1 MKPAPTPAFE
11 LSYSRDNGS
20 VPPPY
25 RRETEIEVDR
35 TGAGTYLRRCGY
47 ERDAKVW
54 RAGFHLDERQR
65 AAFLSALTALPL
77 AGVDW
82 SPAEQPTVGG
92 PTTLIEIQA
101 NGLALRTPARL
112 RPDQH
117 ELVDAMRALIQDLVP
132 GELREQA
139 RSWEAQQGIE

>member
-1 MKPAPTPAFE
+1 MKQVFTPAFE

-25 RRETEIEVDR
+25 RRETEIQVDR
-35 TGAGTYLRRCGY
+35 AGAGIYLRRCGY
-47 ERDAKVW
+47 EREGVVW

-65 AAFLSALTALPL
+65 AAFLSALAALPL
-77 AGVDW
+77 TGVDW
-82 SPAEQPTVGG
+82 SPEQPTVGG

-112 RPDQH
+112 RPEQH
-117 ELVDAMRALIQDLVP
+117 ELVDALRALIQDLVP
-132 GELREQA
+132 SELREQA
-139 RSWEAQQGIE
+139 RSWEAQLGIE